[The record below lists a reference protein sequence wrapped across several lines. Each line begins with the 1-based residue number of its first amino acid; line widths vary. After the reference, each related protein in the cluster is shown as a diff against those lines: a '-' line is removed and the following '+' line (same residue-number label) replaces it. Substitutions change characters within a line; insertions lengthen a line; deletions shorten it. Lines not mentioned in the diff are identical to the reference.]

1 MFPLLSLVTFLPLLG
16 GIVVLFFPKE
26 RLNLIRWT
34 ALGVAWAD
42 LLIVLGL
49 MLAYS
54 QANLASGSTIVGSSP
69 TSTFFANVNEQ
80 ATWISTAGF
89 TLNYG
94 LGIDGISLLLVALT
108 ALLTVVCIGSSF
120 RIDLKVKNYMA
131 FMLLLECG
139 IIGVFLATNLF
150 LFYIFWELMLIPAY
164 FLVGSWGGERR
175 ILESHSANDA
185 ARLAYGSGRAQG
197 SVYAAIK
204 FVLYTSVGSLL
215 MLAGIIALGY
225 YHQKLVGGRYTL
237 DLATLLNGKL
247 DSTTQL
253 WLFLAFAA
261 AFAVKVPF
269 VPFHSWLPDAYSEAP
284 APVTAMLAGAMAKTG
299 AFGFLRYCIPLFP
312 TAAHTLAPLFEVL
325 AVISILYC
333 ALLALVQTDMKR
345 LLAYASIS
353 HLGIVMLGMFSFNIQ
368 GVEGSVLQ
376 MVNHGITIAA
386 LFLIVGFIEARTGTR
401 RLSDYGGLATRIPV
415 MATVLLIAS
424 LSALGLPGLNSFA
437 GEFLALIGVFRH
449 STIFGI
455 LGTAVIVPAA
465 WYMMRFFQG
474 MMEGPRQMEGAVATL
489 LRKGTLTDIQ
499 FGEFITLSPL
509 LLLIFYIGLHPNSIT
524 FLMEP
529 SVVNTLQNFTS
540 ALVK

>member
-16 GIVVLFFPKE
+16 GIAVLFFPKE

-54 QANLASGSTIVGSSP
+54 QANLGAGSTIVGSSP

-80 ATWISTAGF
+80 AAWISTQGF
-89 TLNYG
+89 SLNYG
-94 LGIDGISLLLVALT
+94 LGVDGISLLLVTLT
-108 ALLTVVCIGSSF
+108 ALLTVVCIAASL
-120 RIDLKVKNYMA
+120 RIEQKVKNYMS

-139 IIGVFLATNLF
+139 IIGVFLSTNLF
-150 LFYIFWELMLIPAY
+150 LFYNFWELMLIPAY

-175 ILESHSANDA
+175 I
-185 ARLAYGSGRAQG
+185 
-197 SVYAAIK
+197 YAAIK

-312 TAAHTLAPLFEVL
+312 NAVHTLAPLFNVL

-333 ALLALVQTDMKR
+333 AVLALVQNDIKR
-345 LLAYASIS
+345 LLGYSSIS
-353 HLGIVMLGMFSFNIQ
+353 HLGIIMLGMFAFNVQ

-376 MVNHGITIAA
+376 MVNHGITITA
-386 LFLIVGFIEARTGTR
+386 LFLIAGFIEARAGTR
-401 RLSDYGGLATRIPV
+401 RLSDFGGLAARIPV
-415 MATVLLIAS
+415 FATVLMIAT
-424 LSALGLPGLNSFA
+424 LSSLGLPGLNSFA
-437 GEFLALIGVFRH
+437 GEFLALLGAFRS
-449 STIFGI
+449 STIFGL
-455 LGTAVIVPAA
+455 LGTAVIIPAA
-465 WYMMRFFQG
+465 WYMIRLFLG
-474 MMEGPRQMEGAVATL
+474 MMEGP
-489 LRKGTLTDIQ
+489 
-499 FGEFITLSPL
+499 
-509 LLLIFYIGLHPNSIT
+509 
-524 FLMEP
+524 
-529 SVVNTLQNFTS
+529 LQ
-540 ALVK
+540 K

>member
-1 MFPLLSLVTFLPLLG
+1 MFPLLSLITFLPLLG

-34 ALGVAWAD
+34 ALGIAWAE

-54 QANLASGSTIVGSSP
+54 QANLAAGSTIVGSSP
-69 TSTFFANVNEQ
+69 TSTFFSNVNEQ
-80 ATWISTAGF
+80 ATWISTSGF

-108 ALLTVVCIGSSF
+108 ALLTVVCIGASF
-120 RIDLKVKNYMA
+120 RIEQKVKNYMA
-131 FMLLLECG
+131 FMLLFESG
-139 IIGVFLATNLF
+139 ITGVFLSTNLF

-175 ILESHSANDA
+175 
-185 ARLAYGSGRAQG
+185 
-197 SVYAAIK
+197 VYAAIK

-215 MLAGIIALGY
+215 MLAGVIALGY
-225 YHQKLVGGRYTL
+225 YHRKLVGGPYTL
-237 DLATLLNGKL
+237 DLATLFTGKL
-247 DSTTQL
+247 DPSLQT

-261 AFAVKVPF
+261 AFVVKVPF

-312 TAAHTLAPLFEVL
+312 NAAHTFAPLLQVL

-333 ALLALVQTDMKR
+333 ALLALVQSDCKR

-353 HLGIVMLGMFSFNIQ
+353 HLGIIMLGMFSFNIQ

-386 LFLIVGFIEARTGTR
+386 LFLIVGFIEARTGTL
-401 RLSDYGGLATRIPV
+401 RLSDFGGLAIRIPV

-437 GEFLALIGVFRH
+437 GEFLALIGVFH
-449 STIFGI
+449 SSSIFGI
-455 LGTAVIVPAA
+455 LGTAVVIPTA
-465 WYMMRFFQG
+465 WYMMRFFLG
-474 MMEGPRQMEGAVATL
+474 MMAGPRQKEGVVASL
-489 LRKGTLTDIQ
+489 VRKGTLTDIQ
-499 FGEFITLSPL
+499 LGEFMTILPL
-509 LLLIFYIGLHPNSIT
+509 LLLIFYIGLQPNPLT

-529 SVVNTLQNFTS
+529 SVVNTLQNVAS
-540 ALVK
+540 ALLK